1 MGVQF
6 FDNRASLVSW
16 DPSIVMPGSL
26 VEIFSSNHAC
36 HSARPMNQVR
46 DRTAGNILFMR
57 IASPAHVIRP
67 FLSVVLS
74 CSLHVKALE
83 FAPFVVLV

>member
-1 MGVQF
+1 
-6 FDNRASLVSW
+6 
-16 DPSIVMPGSL
+16 
-26 VEIFSSNHAC
+26 
-36 HSARPMNQVR
+36 MNQVR

-57 IASPAHVIRP
+57 IASPAHVIRL

-74 CSLHVKALE
+74 WSLHVKALE